1 MREDSHKGFAKMLK
15 KDSGSFLFGL
25 ANGGNGALVIGM
37 SYVCRISF
45 IFECRG
51 FLHSSKEQF
60 LLFGGNVE
68 DNSDSVVNF

>member
-1 MREDSHKGFAKMLK
+1 MREDSHKVFAKMIK
-15 KDSGSFLFGL
+15 KDSGSFLFSL

-37 SYVCRISF
+37 SHVCRISF
-45 IFECRG
+45 IFECGR